1 MNNNEKNMDKN
12 FNFLTSLWKNYNNAS
27 SLLTQAMGGT
37 ANEVGEFAEILVAK
51 YYNAEQLTASNKSA
65 DLKTNDNKLIQ
76 VKSRKIEKLKTTS
89 LNVIRSWDFDI
100 LVVVLFSKDGNI
112 LKAIEI
118 NAKDAQKIATSNSH
132 QNGDVLTTNSDLLN
146 NSNAVDI
153 TSGLQSLINGQTNI
167 KTIQKGNIS
176 SPNNTQNVTSLTT
189 TNVFDR
195 IYKTICEDLKAG
207 SLNTVGSTPI
217 IIDNEKIR
225 FGNDKR
231 TESRKNMA
239 LLFDYFIQKH
249 KTQLSRDR
257 EDWFRLI
264 NELTK
269 GKTKTIDYTYYADFL
284 QEMLNRYYKLSHNK
298 I

>member
-1 MNNNEKNMDKN
+1 MD

-27 SLLTQAMGGT
+27 SLLTKAMGGT
-37 ANEVGEFAEILVAK
+37 ANEVGEFAERLVAA

-65 DLKTNDNKLIQ
+65 DLKTIDNKLIQ
-76 VKSRKIEKLKTTS
+76 VKSRKLDKLTTTS
-89 LNVIRSWDFDI
+89 LNVFRSWDFDI

-112 LKAIEI
+112 LKGIEI
-118 NAKDAQKIATSNSH
+118 NSKDAQKIATSNSH
-132 QNGDVLTTNSDLLN
+132 QNGDVLTTNSYLLN
-146 NSNAVDI
+146 HSCAMDI
-153 TSGLQSLINGQTNI
+153 TSDLQSLIDGQTNT
-167 KTIQKGNIS
+167 KTIQKVDILRPNIAH
-176 SPNNTQNVTSLTT
+176 NVTSLRT

-195 IYKTICEDLKAG
+195 VYESICDDLKAG
-207 SLNTVGSTPI
+207 SINTVGSTPI
-217 IIDNEKIR
+217 IIANEKIR

-257 EDWFRLI
+257 EDWFSLI
-264 NELTK
+264 NDLTK

-284 QEMLNRYYKLSHNK
+284 QEMLNRYYKSFHNK

>member
-1 MNNNEKNMDKN
+1 MDMD

-27 SLLTQAMGGT
+27 SLLTKAMGGT
-37 ANEVGEFAEILVAK
+37 ANEVGEFAERLVAV

-76 VKSRKIEKLKTTS
+76 VKSRKLEKLTTTS
-89 LNVIRSWDFDI
+89 LNVFRSWDFDI

-112 LKAIEI
+112 LKGIEI
-118 NAKDAQKIATSNSH
+118 NSKDAQKIATSNSH
-132 QNGDVLTTNSDLLN
+132 QNGDVLTTNDYLLN
-146 NSNAVDI
+146 HSNAVDI
-153 TSGLQSLINGQTNI
+153 TNALQSLINGQTNT
-167 KTIQKGNIS
+167 KTILKVDVS
-176 SPNNTQNVTSLTT
+176 RTNNTHNVTSLTT

-195 IYKTICEDLKAG
+195 IYKTICEDLKSG
-207 SLNTVGSTPI
+207 SINTVGTTPI

-239 LLFDYFIQKH
+239 LLFDYFIQKN

-257 EDWFRLI
+257 EFWFGLI
-264 NELTK
+264 AKLTN
-269 GKTKTIDYTYYADFL
+269 GKNKTIDYTYYADFL
-284 QEMLNRYYKLSHNK
+284 QEMLNRYYKLSQNK